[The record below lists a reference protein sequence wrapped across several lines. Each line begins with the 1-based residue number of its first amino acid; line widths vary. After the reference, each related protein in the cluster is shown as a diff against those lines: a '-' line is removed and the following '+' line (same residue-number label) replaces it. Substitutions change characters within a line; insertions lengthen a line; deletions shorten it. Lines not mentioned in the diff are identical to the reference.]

1 MLMLAQILVLIPA
14 PIPAPIPIRSIMLS
28 ALGLAPTALLSAYP
42 DNLLELLKRSL
53 ETRRS
58 SNPAITERDMALG
71 QGDALPKVA
80 VKVMGEKGPEDLNIG
95 EFAADKKVVVFAV
108 PGAFT
113 PTCSA
118 AHLPGFVANAD
129 KIKAKGVDAIICLS
143 VNDAFVMNAWG
154 SAQNA
159 EELIMAGDGNG
170 DFTAAM
176 GLTLDGSGFGL
187 GQRSSRYALI
197 AENGVITQ
205 LNAEQGG
212 AFEVSSA
219 EAIMEAL

>member
-1 MLMLAQILVLIPA
+1 
-14 PIPAPIPIRSIMLS
+14 
-28 ALGLAPTALLSAYP
+28 
-42 DNLLELLKRSL
+42 
-53 ETRRS
+53 
-58 SNPAITERDMALG
+58 
-71 QGDALPKVA
+71 
-80 VKVMGEKGPEDLNIG
+80 
-95 EFAADKKVVVFAV
+95 
-108 PGAFT
+108 
-113 PTCSA
+113 
-118 AHLPGFVANAD
+118 
-129 KIKAKGVDAIICLS
+129 
-143 VNDAFVMNAWG
+143 MNAWG

-219 EAIMEAL
+219 EAIMEVL

>member
-1 MLMLAQILVLIPA
+1 MLMLALILVLVPA

-95 EFAADKKVVVFAV
+95 EFAADKKVVIFAV

-219 EAIMEAL
+219 EAIMEVL

>member
-1 MLMLAQILVLIPA
+1 MLMLTLILVPIPA

-58 SNPAITERDMALG
+58 SNPAITEREMALG

-95 EFAADKKVVVFAV
+95 EFAADKKVVIFAV

>member
-1 MLMLAQILVLIPA
+1 MLMLALILVLVPA

-58 SNPAITERDMALG
+58 SNPAITEREMALG

-95 EFAADKKVVVFAV
+95 EFAADKKVVIFAV